1 MASEQTYKTD
11 PTTCGKGRKKKSCD
25 VIANMEVRLAKVE
38 LTMVNA

>member
-1 MASEQTYKTD
+1 MASEPTYKTD